1 MPFELLAQVQDN
13 ADAARQMLEQ
23 AATTPEVAPVMET
36 ISVWELIQNGG
47 WYIMGPLALMSL
59 IAVYTVSYTH
69 LRAHETVLDLV
80 CRLLLE
86 KKQYNTYL
94 VSVLL

>member
-59 IAVYTVSYTH
+59 IAVYIIIERSLAIKRA
-69 LRAHETVLDLV
+69 LRE
-80 CRLLLE
+80 E
-86 KKQYNTYL
+86 KDFMEKIKDHP
-94 VSVLL
+94 